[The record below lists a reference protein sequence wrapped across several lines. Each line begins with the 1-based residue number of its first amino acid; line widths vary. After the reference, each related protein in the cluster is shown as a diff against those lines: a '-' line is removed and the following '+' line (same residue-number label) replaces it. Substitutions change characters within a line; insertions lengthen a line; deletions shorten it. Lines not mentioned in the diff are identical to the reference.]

1 MTDEQIIASLQQG
14 DHLTFG
20 LHGRNFEVM
29 DLMAKME
36 RAGLIRTDDDSLSQ
50 ETRREAEWIAEDR
63 RHEAPELILAL
74 IDKEKD

>member
-1 MTDEQIIASLQQG
+1 
-14 DHLTFG
+14 
-20 LHGRNFEVM
+20 
-29 DLMAKME
+29 MAKME